1 MKTLFKIFSIALV
14 GLLMSCETTEL
25 SLRDNPNQVSPSQAE
40 VEFLYNSVQ
49 TNFGGFVQSLG
60 STSGEVVRV
69 NYMFGRSYQNAY
81 SPQAFDFR
89 WRQAYQI
96 MFSDMDV
103 MNPKAIEEEKFI
115 HMGQAQIMKAYTLV
129 TLVDMFGDIPF
140 SQAGQPVEFPNPIA
154 DSGADVYAA
163 ALDLL
168 DQGLSN
174 LSGSSAPGPVADLL
188 YGGDLNAWKK
198 AANSIKL
205 KVYLQTRLTNG
216 SAISN
221 FNSIISSGN
230 YIQNSSE
237 DFQFNWG
244 NQLVDPGASAHP
256 AYLGDYTESG
266 AGNYQSNYLMNHML
280 GDDKDDGTD
289 DDPRIRYYFFRQSG
303 ETPGYGDN
311 DGNQQVLACSEQ
323 SAPGHYS
330 AEDAYCA
337 LANGYWGRDHGNAEG
352 IPPDGFSKTAVAVYP
367 AAGRADADFFDRD
380 SGNRKV
386 GVGLG
391 GVGQG
396 ITPIILAST
405 IDFYKAEIAL
415 FENGNANTAFNLMED
430 GITKSIIKVKSFL
443 SRDTTLSSDDTDFI
457 AANTQTTT
465 SFISS
470 VESEYNGGGDDTKKN
485 VLGNQLFVNVF
496 GNGLDA
502 YAFYRRTGFPKNL
515 QPNIEANPG
524 AFIRSFL
531 YPANEANNNAN
542 INQKPDVKQQV
553 FWDNNPAS
561 PGFPSA
567 N

>member
-396 ITPIILAST
+396 ITP
-405 IDFYKAEIAL
+405 DR
-415 FENGNANTAFNLMED
+415 
-430 GITKSIIKVKSFL
+430 KSV
-443 SRDTTLSSDDTDFI
+443 
-457 AANTQTTT
+457 
-465 SFISS
+465 
-470 VESEYNGGGDDTKKN
+470 V
-485 VLGNQLFVNVF
+485 
-496 GNGLDA
+496 
-502 YAFYRRTGFPKNL
+502 
-515 QPNIEANPG
+515 
-524 AFIRSFL
+524 
-531 YPANEANNNAN
+531 
-542 INQKPDVKQQV
+542 
-553 FWDNNPAS
+553 
-561 PGFPSA
+561 
-567 N
+567 